1 MVQEFK
7 VIPRPQTVKEKDKL
21 TRKISNL
28 KSSLASY
35 DDDVNYIKINGEAI
49 GKTKEIIYS
58 LAFKS
63 KSFIPKYNKNM
74 SPMEAF
80 KKKQIFKTITDD
92 EQNLIA
98 EDIINLSLDSTR
110 NIEPEIIFANYT
122 IRNYSR
128 LCKEI
133 DKLNL
138 LKIVQIKNTD
148 DYDESIDLNGFSLNY
163 SYYDSNNPYVNSKFS
178 LTRQYPKQTEMAIPI
193 APITYSGIPN
203 KINDSSLQDFLNKDY
218 KTITREIV
226 VPEMNKETDSND
238 GNVVE
243 QYSYDTTNGAV
254 YLDVVDSK
262 IEKHSTGYEKN
273 FANLILLKD
282 EYGIEH
288 LKQISFSPFAYIN
301 PVNLF
306 GFKNGKYSS
315 DLFFNSFE
323 YNYPKIHITNFLQNR
338 TKGNLDNSDIILME
352 YMFNKYFGTGD
363 YTERR
368 YQVTENVRGNEM
380 IYVENIYMG
389 NILTIE
395 IHNRTVGGK

>member
-7 VIPRPQTVKEKDKL
+7 VIPRPQTVKEKDKIA
-21 TRKISNL
+21 RKISNL

-35 DDDVNYIKINGEAI
+35 DDDVNYINTNGEDI
-49 GKTKEIIYS
+49 GKTKETIYS

-63 KSFIPKYNKNM
+63 KSFIPNYNKNM
-74 SPMEAF
+74 STMEAF

-98 EDIINLSLDSTR
+98 EDIINLNLDSTR
-110 NIEPEIIFANYT
+110 NIESEIIFSRYT
-122 IRNYSR
+122 TLNHFR

-138 LKIVQIKNTD
+138 LKIVQTKNTD
-148 DYDESIDLNGFSLNY
+148 GYAESIDLNGFSLNY
-163 SYYDSNNPYVNSKFS
+163 LHADSNNPYVTSKFS
-178 LTRQYPKQTEMAIPI
+178 LTKQCPKQTEITIPT

-203 KINDSSLQDFLNKDY
+203 KINESSLQGFLNKDY

-226 VPEMNKETDSND
+226 VPEMNKEKDSND
-238 GNVVE
+238 GNNVE
-243 QYSYDTTNGAV
+243 LYSKDTTDWEV
-254 YLDVVDSK
+254 SLDVVDSK

-306 GFKNGKYSS
+306 GFKPGEYSS
-315 DLFFNSFE
+315 DLFFKSFE

-338 TKGNLDNSDIILME
+338 IKGNLDNSDIILME

-363 YTERR
+363 YTEKR
-368 YQVTENVRGNEM
+368 YQVTENVRGNKM
-380 IYVENIYMG
+380 IYVENIYKG

-395 IHNRTVGGK
+395 IYNRTVGGE